1 MPLLSLICLDQ
12 LSFPIYIIL
21 LMFMNLSNIIVITM
35 SGNFDIFQ
43 EKGVDIDI
51 GKKLLYDLTSF

>member
-1 MPLLSLICLDQ
+1 
-12 LSFPIYIIL
+12 
-21 LMFMNLSNIIVITM
+21 MNLSNIIVITM